1 MQRGSHPFNF
11 WFISVLGWI
20 GVDRAMTTENMSARL
35 HVRPHI
41 HDCVFLI
48 GLPMSWLRC
57 RLRIMKQLQYY
68 EYHPEFVPSHNGA
81 VSFF

>member
-35 HVRPHI
+35 YVRPHI
-41 HDCVFLI
+41 HDCVFFPGQMTVEPAHEPRQPRRAV
-48 GLPMSWLRC
+48 GLPM
-57 RLRIMKQLQYY
+57 
-68 EYHPEFVPSHNGA
+68 
-81 VSFF
+81 